1 MPWPHRSE
9 TKTLQ
14 RALVILHIYHTK
26 RCGKLG
32 NALAHI
38 LSPIHF
44 YCTSFMLRTASGS
57 SAITASNGAIV
68 LSKREW
74 QERLHQFSVLRPQSD
89 ADILH
94 VKWMQFLEKLTDEVL
109 HELDRSDKEGTS
121 AHTVQYLHLQITRE
135 WDRVAELQQEA
146 DGERLR
152 IRYLVQEVDT
162 AGWARLG
169 W

>member
-1 MPWPHRSE
+1 M
-9 TKTLQ
+9 
-14 RALVILHIYHTK
+14 
-26 RCGKLG
+26 
-32 NALAHI
+32 
-38 LSPIHF
+38 
-44 YCTSFMLRTASGS
+44 
-57 SAITASNGAIV
+57 
-68 LSKREW
+68 
-74 QERLHQFSVLRPQSD
+74 HQFSVLRPQSD